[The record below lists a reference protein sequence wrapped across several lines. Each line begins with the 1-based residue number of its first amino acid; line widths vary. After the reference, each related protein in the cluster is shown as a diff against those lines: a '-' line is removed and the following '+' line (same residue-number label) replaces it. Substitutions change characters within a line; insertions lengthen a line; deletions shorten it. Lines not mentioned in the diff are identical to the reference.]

1 MKEFRLL
8 LIIEEKKDEEEKD
21 VKLHVVEYRCDFKT
35 GLNLIHKWLNFM
47 FKSSNMR
54 GTKKLRDLRKKL
66 INYNKRLKERAKN
79 LMILR
84 EPVSL
89 KDYKYENR
97 ISANDIINAFSSR
110 SIISKHSRTGV
121 VYKITINEDHY
132 ALKIPKKDRDDL
144 VYELENEARIYK
156 RLAYM
161 YII

>member
-1 MKEFRLL
+1 MNDFGLL
-8 LIIEEKKDEEEKD
+8 LIIEEKKDDEEKD
-21 VKLHVVEYRCDFKT
+21 AKLHILEYRCDNKT

-47 FKSSNMR
+47 FKSCNMR

-89 KDYKYENR
+89 KDFKYENR

>member
-8 LIIEEKKDEEEKD
+8 LIIEEKEDDEEKD
-21 VKLHVVEYRCDFKT
+21 FLLHIVEYRCDNKT

-47 FKSSNMR
+47 FKSYDMR
-54 GTKKLRDLRKKL
+54 GTRKLKDLRKKL
-66 INYNKRLKERAKN
+66 INYNKRLKERAKD
-79 LMILR
+79 LMISR
-84 EPVSL
+84 APAIL
-89 KDYKYENR
+89 KDYKYENQ

-121 VYKITINEDHY
+121 VYKITINEEHY

-144 VYELENEARIYK
+144 VYELENEASIYK

-161 YII
+161 YAI